1 MRFAY
6 AIFAMILWMII
17 VLNISDL
24 TCVSADTKFL
34 AFAIMFAG
42 AMAGGDGK

>member
-24 TCVSADTKFL
+24 TCVSVDTKFL
-34 AFAIMFAG
+34 ALAIIFAG
-42 AMAGGDGK
+42 ALAGGD